1 VKMGVL
7 GFTFGPRLGLILSFI
22 NKFLYMEGS
31 GYLFWAMMQH
41 GGTHI
46 DRANICRVVRF
57 FFIINRPIIDQRS

>member
-46 DRANICRVVRF
+46 ELTSAELCG
-57 FFIINRPIIDQRS
+57 FFIINRPIIDERS